1 MGNSLLRENRWQQ
14 DTQEIPWTPKNQS
27 PKQRTSR
34 CCYCYFA
41 EGCFCLP
48 WRKICIFKAKPDSPK
63 ESKEMSSAPTQDSAD
78 QSSSEDLCYTL
89 INHSVLGGKSSG
101 ISAERCYE
109 NISLKTETPRES
121 LGKTEVSYALLRVPS
136 SPRHSSSPEDEYEL
150 IIPRRVFSY
159 SLQQPHPPTPHL
171 ENRVSY

>member
-27 PKQRTSR
+27 RKQRTSR

-48 WRKICIFKAKPDSPK
+48 CRKICIFKAKPDSPK
-63 ESKEMSSAPTQDSAD
+63 ESKEMSSAPMQDSAD

-101 ISAERCYE
+101 ISAER
-109 NISLKTETPRES
+109 
-121 LGKTEVSYALLRVPS
+121 
-136 SPRHSSSPEDEYEL
+136 HSSSPEDAYEL

>member
-1 MGNSLLRENRWQQ
+1 MLGVGSVLSLEYAKGKARGPLLIRFF
-14 DTQEIPWTPKNQS
+14 
-27 PKQRTSR
+27 
-34 CCYCYFA
+34 FA
-41 EGCFCLP
+41 Q
-48 WRKICIFKAKPDSPK
+48 
-63 ESKEMSSAPTQDSAD
+63 QDSAD

-109 NISLKTETPRES
+109 NISPKTETPSES

-136 SPRHSSSPEDEYEL
+136 SPRHSSSPEDAYEL

>member
-101 ISAERCYE
+101 IS
-109 NISLKTETPRES
+109 TE
-121 LGKTEVSYALLRVPS
+121 
-136 SPRHSSSPEDEYEL
+136 RHSSSPEDEYEL
-150 IIPRRVFSY
+150 IIPRRVFY

>member
-27 PKQRTSR
+27 RKQRTSS
-34 CCYCYFA
+34 
-41 EGCFCLP
+41 
-48 WRKICIFKAKPDSPK
+48 RKICIFKAKPDSPK
-63 ESKEMSSAPTQDSAD
+63 ESKEMSSAPMQDSAD

-109 NISLKTETPRES
+109 NISPKTETPRES

-136 SPRHSSSPEDEYEL
+136 SPRHSSSPEDAYEL